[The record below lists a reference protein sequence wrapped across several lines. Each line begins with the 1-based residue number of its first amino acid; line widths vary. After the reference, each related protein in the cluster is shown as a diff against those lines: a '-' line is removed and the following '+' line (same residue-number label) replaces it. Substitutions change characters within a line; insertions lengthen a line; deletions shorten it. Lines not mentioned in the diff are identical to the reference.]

1 MSRLARTMKLTYS
14 WLKPE
19 GPVTISNG
27 VLLYAPNVVR
37 AAAIIFCVVGIMFSV
52 PYTLEHW
59 GDWRLILT
67 RVFVVALACLA
78 TFLVSKW
85 IEKYYKAC
93 VLACTLIGISVTLLA
108 TTYMDGPNINPHAM
122 LVLIYVLGAGLC
134 LGRRGVIITLGWLIL
149 NYAMLFAT
157 AGIGIWPHPATVSVA
172 KVQYENVS
180 ATFFMLLSLTPVLLG
195 YLAVVERFITELQ
208 KAHTDQAHLLQQV
221 IATRESERK
230 HLSQVLHEGPVQ
242 DLGALRLA
250 IHNEQ
255 APEELLTLVD
265 SAIRELRE
273 LSTELHPAI
282 LDLYGLPAAL
292 DQLATQRGG
301 TPKVEVSSHRL
312 GRLDTNL
319 EIALFRIAQEALRNV
334 QKHSNGQHAWIRLE
348 HLKDTV
354 ELEIRDD
361 GVGFDTDMTLRRSV
375 QDGHLGLATMH
386 ELVTSIDGKLKIT
399 SSRRGGT
406 VVKVTAPY
414 RPRAAAPQEPSSFTD
429 SKAVTQREENRSPV

>member
-19 GPVTISNG
+19 GPVTIHNG
-27 VLLYAPNVVR
+27 VLLYAPKVVR
-37 AAAIIFCVVGIMFSV
+37 AAAIIFCAVGILFSV

-59 GDWRLILT
+59 GDWRLIFT

-78 TFLVSKW
+78 TFLVSIW
-85 IEKYYKAC
+85 IEKYYRAC

-157 AGIGIWPHPATVSVA
+157 AGLGIWPHPATVSVA

-195 YLAVVERFITELQ
+195 YLAVVERSITELRE
-208 KAHTDQAHLLQQV
+208 AHTNQAYLLQRT
-221 IATRESERK
+221 IATQERERK

-250 IHNEQ
+250 IRNEQ
-255 APEELLTLVD
+255 GQEELISLVD

-273 LSTELHPAI
+273 LSTKLHPAI

-301 TPKVEVSSHRL
+301 GLKVEVTGQRL
-312 GRLDTNL
+312 GRLDPHV
-319 EIALFRIAQEALRNV
+319 EIALFRIAQEALTNV
-334 QKHSNGQHAWIRLE
+334 QKHSKAQHAWIRLE
-348 HLKDTV
+348 HIKDTIV
-354 ELEIRDD
+354 LAIRDD
-361 GVGFDTDMTLRRSV
+361 GVGLDPDTTLRRSV
-375 QDGHLGLATMH
+375 QDGHLGLATIH
-386 ELVTSIDGKLKIT
+386 ELVTSIDGELKIT
-399 SSRRGGT
+399 SSPRRGT
-406 VVKVTAPY
+406 TIRLTAPY
-414 RPRAAAPQEPSSFTD
+414 HSGAIPPDEPSSATD
-429 SKAVTQREENRSPV
+429 SKVVTQREENRSLV